1 MAATLRQLEIFLAV
15 ARTGHVTRAANQ
27 LHLSQPAV
35 THQIRQL
42 EQALGT
48 SLIRRDGRGIALT
61 QDGESLVTE
70 AAPLLRSFE
79 SAIGRVSRRA
89 PEELRGI
96 VRVATL
102 QSYNASLVLGAA
114 VLLAGRHPGIRLVSR
129 EMAADAIEA
138 CVLAGKADL
147 GLTFQPRRLATLH
160 TQVLVRERLV
170 AVIAE
175 RVNESQ
181 GDLVSLAELCAT
193 PIAVMP
199 REFAL
204 RALIDDLAMTEGIA
218 LRIAFESSNL
228 STLIHY
234 AREVGGAA
242 IVPQFA
248 ARDCEGMVMRRL
260 PEAATRQ
267 TALITPSGQ
276 RSPVLQAVVEAITEA
291 VGRELADADRI
302 LIGPANPGLT
312 RILT

>member
-1 MAATLRQLEIFLAV
+1 MNMAATLRQLEIFLAV

-42 EQALGT
+42 EHALGT
-48 SLIRRDGRGIALT
+48 ALLRRDGRGIALT
-61 QDGESLVTE
+61 RDGESLVAE
-70 AAPLLRSFE
+70 AEPLLRSFE
-79 SAIGRVSRRA
+79 SAIGRVSRRE

-114 VLLAGRHPGIRLVSR
+114 VLLAERHPGIRLVSR

-138 CVLAGKADL
+138 CVLAGQADL

-175 RVNESQ
+175 RASERR
-181 GDLVSLAELCAT
+181 GDLATLAELAAV
-193 PIAVMP
+193 PVAVMP

-204 RALIDDLAMTEGIA
+204 RALIDDLAMTEGVA

-234 AREVGGAA
+234 ARAVGGAA

-248 ARDCEGMVMRRL
+248 ARDCEGMVTRRL

-276 RSPVLQAVVEAITEA
+276 RSSVLQATVEAITEA
-291 VGRELADADRI
+291 VARELGTHDEMLA
-302 LIGPANPGLT
+302 
-312 RILT
+312 